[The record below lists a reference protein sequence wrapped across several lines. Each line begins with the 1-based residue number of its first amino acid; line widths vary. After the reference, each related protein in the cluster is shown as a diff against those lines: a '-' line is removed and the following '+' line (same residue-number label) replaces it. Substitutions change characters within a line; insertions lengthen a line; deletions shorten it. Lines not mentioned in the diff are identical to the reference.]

1 MRIMA
6 NDKWMVHILMDR
18 PADLALRKQ
27 NLLIKTIVPDNPS
40 NAQTQKNHHVW
51 YMFASA

>member
-1 MRIMA
+1 MT
-6 NDKWMVHILMDR
+6 NDKWMAHLLKDR
-18 PADLALRKQ
+18 LPGLALHKQ

-40 NAQTQKNHHVW
+40 NAQRQKNHHVW